1 VIMADIKPQNYDTL
15 LAPVITEKST
25 LVAEENKVIFRVP
38 LTATKPE
45 IKEAVEALF
54 KVDVTKVNTI
64 LVKGKTKRFRGRLGR
79 RSDFKKAVVTLKD
92 GQSVDITTGL

>member
-1 VIMADIKPQNYDTL
+1 MAEVQTRDYDTI

-38 LTATKPE
+38 LSATKPE
-45 IKEAVEALF
+45 IKEAIERLF

-79 RSDFKKAVVTLKD
+79 RSDFKKAIVTLAE